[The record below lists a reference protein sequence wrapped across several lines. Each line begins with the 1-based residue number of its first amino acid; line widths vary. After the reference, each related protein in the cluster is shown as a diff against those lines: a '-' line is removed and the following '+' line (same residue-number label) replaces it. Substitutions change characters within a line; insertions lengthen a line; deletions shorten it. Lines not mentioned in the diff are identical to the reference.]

1 MINKKMFLA
10 PSQRLSDIL
19 DSIQA
24 SVISNQEAKELGIYG
39 EYQPKNYRGLIDFS
53 RSVQE
58 SLVHHRTQSMSLGSL
73 TCYPNTSQWGT
84 KNIQAIK
91 NTGPTSHHP
100 KQPHAPIPKESWYFI
115 NNTGLSAAM
124 AMINC
129 QTLAKLFN
137 RPVQFIHFQSTGLL
151 GTLKQWMMQTRYTQ
165 LDQMAHKITDNIAQT
180 LETQDKVVFI
190 CHGTGALLLKALLKQ
205 LAEHT
210 NANKLLHKIEIYTIG
225 CVLKKEITSDL
236 PNQNALPYVEH
247 FANTQDLFAL
257 TGILS
262 NPTALQGPLYT
273 LKKSGHLLNNN
284 YLYDLVQGLYCQKKS
299 RLYQHFLQSS
309 QLEEFQ
315 WQQSA

>member
-1 MINKKMFLA
+1 MINKKMFLNS
-10 PSQRLSDIL
+10 SQRLSGII

-24 SVISNQEAKELGIYG
+24 SVIGNQKAKELGIYG

-58 SLVHHRTQSMSLGSL
+58 SLVHHRTKSMSLGTL
-73 TCYPNTSQWGT
+73 TCHPNTSQWGKK
-84 KNIQAIK
+84 KNQAIK
-91 NTGPTSHHP
+91 EARTNTSAYTHR
-100 KQPHAPIPKESWYFI
+100 AKESWYFI

-137 RPVQFIHFQSTGLL
+137 RPVQFIHFQSSGLL
-151 GTLKQWMMQTRYTQ
+151 GTLTQWMTQTRYTQ
-165 LDQMAHKITDNIAQT
+165 LDQTAHKITDNIAQT

-210 NANKLLHKIEIYTIG
+210 NAGKLLNKIEIYTIG

-236 PNQNALPYVEH
+236 PNQNILPYVEH
-247 FANTQDLFAL
+247 FANTNDLFAL
-257 TGILS
+257 TGILANS
-262 NPTALQGPLYT
+262 QNFQAPIYT

-284 YLYDLVQGLYCQKKS
+284 YLYDLVQGLYCQKES
-299 RLYQHFLQSS
+299 RLYQYLGQST
-309 QLEEFQ
+309 LTENLL